1 MIIQTQAT
9 VNKAC
14 AAQAVATVGNKQ
26 HRRNN
31 VNKRRKK
38 NTTCFIL
45 LPTLAMSLLTSTTT
59 FLFVVNHHIQPVQ
72 CRRQKSKPTNSRS
85 SSSSSSKHKQF
96 HSDDYYTVLGLS
108 KKSAKTKD
116 IKKAY
121 RKLAL
126 EYHPDKIKG
135 DEKEKEQAEEIFV
148 KVSEAYAVLSDEK
161 TKKIYDKYGKRGL
174 ELHEKG
180 MDPEAAGFGSGFGGG
195 GAGGGG
201 GGGFHFPN
209 GGGFGGGGGGG
220 RQEFHFNGG
229 DAFRMVR
236 YHHTFFVFV
245 ESVVFLL
252 CAQYCK

>member
-9 VNKAC
+9 INKASTT
-14 AAQAVATVGNKQ
+14 AAEATATAESPSVHSTTKQ
-26 HRRNN
+26 QRRNI
-31 VNKRRKK
+31 NKRRKK

-45 LPTLAMSLLTSTTT
+45 LPTLAMSLLTYTTT
-59 FLFVVNHHIQPVQ
+59 FLFVVNYHIQPVQ
-72 CRRQKSKPTNSRS
+72 GRRQKSKPSSNRS
-85 SSSSSSKHKQF
+85 SSSKQKQF
-96 HSDDYYTVLGLS
+96 NSDDYYTVLGLS

-135 DEKEKEQAEEIFV
+135 DEKDKEQAEEIFV

-180 MDPEAAGFGSGFGGG
+180 MDPEAAGFGGGFGGG
-195 GAGGGG
+195 GGGPG
-201 GGGFHFPN
+201 GGGFNFGN
-209 GGGFGGGGGGG
+209 GGGFGGGGGG

-236 YHHTFFVFV
+236 L
-245 ESVVFLL
+245 SSFLCMCL
-252 CAQYCK
+252 